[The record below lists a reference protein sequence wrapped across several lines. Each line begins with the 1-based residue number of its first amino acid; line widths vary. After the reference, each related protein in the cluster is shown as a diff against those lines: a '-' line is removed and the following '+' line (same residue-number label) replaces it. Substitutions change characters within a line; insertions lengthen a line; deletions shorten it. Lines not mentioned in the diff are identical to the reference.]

1 MAMVSPTTFPS
12 RLWTMVML
20 LGMNQDMLMKT
31 LFSYTPLSSI
41 CPSGGPYAGS
51 APPGEGPSL
60 TTITQNSQNTL
71 SYIYIPNHN
80 PTLLQFPQ
88 SYGYGYDFQYSSK
101 TYLLDYVK
109 LGHGWVMVMTF
120 KMVMVMDG
128 YGLWL

>member
-1 MAMVSPTTFPS
+1 MAMGGPTTFPS

-20 LGMNQDMLMKT
+20 LGMNQDMLMQT

-88 SYGYGYDFQYSSK
+88 SYGYGYGYDFQYS
-101 TYLLDYVK
+101 YVYW
-109 LGHGWVMVMTF
+109 HTSSNTTF
-120 KMVMVMDG
+120 ARKPHNHNHVESHSHNHTQA
-128 YGLWL
+128 